1 MSVVDE
7 RESIGELFDL
17 QWAERTPVEWPNT
30 KFDPVEGGKYIR
42 FHVVR
47 GNADR
52 LEIGSDRKTR
62 RQYGRV
68 LIQVLVPRG
77 TGDREALTLCDE
89 VETIFRTNGQVTT
102 SEGRLLFREPV
113 SRPIGSEGA
122 FHQHNV
128 TIPYLY
134 DSL

>member
-1 MSVVDE
+1 MSAVDE
-7 RESIGELFDL
+7 RQTIGNLFD
-17 QWAERTPVEWPNT
+17 QHWAGRTPVEWPNT
-30 KFDPVEGGKYIR
+30 KFDPVEGMSYVR

-52 LEIGSDRKTR
+52 LEFGSDRKTR

-68 LIQVLVPRG
+68 IVQVLVPRG
-77 TGDREALTLCDE
+77 TGDRDALVLCDQIE
-89 VETIFRTNGQVTT
+89 AIFRTNGQLT
-102 SEGRLLFREPV
+102 SAEGRLLFREPV
-113 SRPIGSEGA
+113 SRPLGSEGA

-128 TIPYLY
+128 SIPYLY